1 MKFDKFLKKVS
12 TYGQI
17 VTVNGDSWLVC
28 AGVGMIIPSGV
39 INLLGV
45 GKAPEST
52 SRIVE
57 ALVEADKD
65 DKVELIAASI
75 KADGRP
81 KDIVRIF
88 GDPSGVNFDVNVG
101 ISNNDF
107 GLLEKSDVNLAE
119 AEIIYEN
126 DENKEINEKYL
137 MILDYE
143 DELVGFIQG
152 VKEKE

>member
-17 VTVNGDSWLVC
+17 VTVNGDSWLVR

-88 GDPSGVNFDVNVG
+88 GDPSGVDFDVNVG